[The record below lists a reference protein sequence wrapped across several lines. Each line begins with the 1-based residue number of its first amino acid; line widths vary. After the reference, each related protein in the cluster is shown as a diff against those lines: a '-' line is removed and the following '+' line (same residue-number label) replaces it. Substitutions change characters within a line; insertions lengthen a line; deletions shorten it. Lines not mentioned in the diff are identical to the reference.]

1 MTREELHNLLAE
13 SGIESPSKLLISALL
28 NKFNDEKQEAVKV
41 AQEETTNKIRAEYKE
56 YKSPDDIKSLSD
68 KIAALENETATLKD
82 ASAKSVRSSKYKD
95 KGINEKWFDY
105 ADSLLKDEKDFDA
118 KLDEFITNNPELLVA
133 KKPEEPKIK
142 KFANPEP
149 NPPKNEAP
157 KSLYEALQN
166 HYTSEK

>member
-1 MTREELHNLLAE
+1 M
-13 SGIESPSKLLISALL
+13 L

-105 ADSLLKDEKDFDA
+105 ADSLLKDEKDFDV

>member
-157 KSLYEALQN
+157 KTLYEALQN